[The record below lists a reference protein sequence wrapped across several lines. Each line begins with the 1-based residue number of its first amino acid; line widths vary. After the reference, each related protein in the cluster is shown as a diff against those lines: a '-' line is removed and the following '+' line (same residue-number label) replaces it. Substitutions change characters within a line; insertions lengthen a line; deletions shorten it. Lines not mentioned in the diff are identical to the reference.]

1 MRGEAM
7 TLLPWPKEADYTE
20 QTPYGPGM
28 NAVAGW
34 DYEHD
39 RAEAALQRLRVAVA
53 QLRSI
58 QSLAINYT
66 AVETGRTWPGS
77 SQDLSTWKSELAK
90 EALEQIGEVPPA

>member
-39 RAEAALQRLRVAVA
+39 RAEAALQRLRVAEGLLV
-53 QLRSI
+53 QC
-58 QSLAINYT
+58 YT
-66 AVETGRTWPGS
+66 FFAHLQKHTEATELL
-77 SQDLSTWKSELAK
+77 QDRLH